1 VTVLAAGMEIAG
13 RYLLERRIAVGG
25 MGEVWEASDTR
36 LGRSVAVK
44 VLRPELSDDPEFLH
58 RFRIEA
64 RTVASLD
71 NPGIAAVHDY
81 GEDEGP
87 NGKPTAYLVMELVRG
102 EPLSTLI
109 SRGPIPADETLRI
122 VEEAAWALQAA
133 HERGFVHRDVK
144 PGNILVRTD
153 GTIKL
158 TDFGIA
164 KAADAVPVT
173 RSGMVMGTAHYI
185 APEQA
190 SGAEAGPA
198 GDVYSLGIVGYECL
212 AGHRPFRADS
222 AVAVAM
228 MQVRNEP
235 PPLPTSVPRPAR
247 DLIESVLVKDPTQRY
262 GSGGEFAAAVAAVRR
277 GESMPAPGATPGAV
291 YTPIRGGRVVSLDS
305 GPMPQ
310 NDLPTGTRTGA
321 HTGTQLGTGAAPRTA
336 SRSMPKAPPRTPP
349 PRTPPPRTPAPRTP
363 PPASG
368 PYPAPER
375 NPSPPPG
382 TPVPRRRAARPAE
395 ESSNSRPTPPP
406 RTPDRRPVSPVRGQ
420 EPLMLRPKRGV
431 ARKLVVMLFVLLTLA
446 ALVVGAFAVRKM
458 QGGAEL
464 SSIGQLTTGAGSSTR
479 QDDTHVRQAALAE
492 LPDPVHHGGGR

>member
-1 VTVLAAGMEIAG
+1 MTVLAAGQKIAG

-109 SRGPIPADETLRI
+109 ARGPIPADETLRI

-235 PPLPTSVPRPAR
+235 PPLPTSVPRAAR
-247 DLIESVLVKDPTQRY
+247 ELIESVLVKDPTQRY
-262 GSGGEFAAAVAAVRR
+262 SSGGEFASAVAAVRR
-277 GESMPAPGATPGAV
+277 GEAMPLPGATPGAV
-291 YTPIRGGRVVSLDS
+291 YTPVRGGRVVSLDS
-305 GPMPQ
+305 GPFPQ
-310 NDLPTGTRTGA
+310 TGA
-321 HTGTQLGTGAAPRTA
+321 HTGIPGGAQTGTQAGAPPRTA
-336 SRSMPKAPPRTPP
+336 SRPVPKAPPRTPP
-349 PRTPPPRTPAPRTP
+349 PRTPPP
-363 PPASG
+363 ASG
-368 PYPAPER
+368 PYPAPDR
-375 NPSPPPG
+375 NPSPAPG
-382 TPVPRRRAARPAE
+382 TPAPRRRATRHAE
-395 ESSNSRPTPPP
+395 EPVAPRTPPP
-406 RTPDRRPVSPVRGQ
+406 RTPDRRPISPARGQ
-420 EPLMLRPKRGV
+420 EPLALRPKRGI

-446 ALVVGAFAVRKM
+446 ALIVGAFVVRRM
-458 QGGAEL
+458 QGGTENP
-464 SSIGQLTTGAGSSTR
+464 SIGGASGLAR
-479 QDDTHVRQAALAE
+479 QDDATVRRAALAV
-492 LPDPVHHGGGR
+492 PADPVHHGGGR

>member
-1 VTVLAAGMEIAG
+1 MTVLAAGMEIAG

-277 GESMPAPGATPGAV
+277 GEAMPAPGATPGMV
-291 YTPIRGGRVVSLDS
+291 YTPVRGGRVVSLDS

-310 NDLPTGTRTGA
+310 ADLHTGSRAGTQTGSHTGA
-321 HTGTQLGTGAAPRTA
+321 PLGSGAAPRTA
-336 SRSMPKAPPRTPP
+336 SRSLPKAPPRTPP
-349 PRTPPPRTPAPRTP
+349 PRTPPPP
-363 PPASG
+363 SG

-375 NPSPPPG
+375 NPSPAPG
-382 TPVPRRRAARPAE
+382 TPVSRRRPPRPVDEPSGHRA
-395 ESSNSRPTPPP
+395 PPPP
-406 RTPDRRPVSPVRGQ
+406 RTSDRRPVSPARGQ
-420 EPLMLRPKRGV
+420 EPLSLRPKRGI

-446 ALVVGAFAVRKM
+446 ALVVGAFAVRRM
-458 QGGAEL
+458 QGGADL
-464 SSIGQLTTGAGSSTR
+464 PFIGQLPAGAGSTAR

-492 LPDPVHHGGGR
+492 LPNPVHHGGGR